1 MTIPHDINAPNLAQ
15 ALLSRL
21 CAPDALDPRNPTHC
35 AGFTRALQ
43 RDPTLPIPG
52 PLLEALT
59 DRQLWQVVQ
68 QPLASRELQCRFRAR
83 TGRVD
88 TPIKDDEILMTPLL
102 PSLEAAIIIAYQA
115 RRLQSRD
122 IDRLKKRF
130 ALRPAT
136 LRALADI
143 AQQRESRRRSRQ
155 PSAVAPSLLDT
166 IQGLL
171 PPQGSHGAY
180 WRLRDLP
187 LERLS
192 PQELAT
198 LLPQWITLDSRY
210 VAPLLNVPGLD
221 ADTQALAFRAWV
233 ASGYHP
239 CPRQPIP
246 LHLVEATKASSLPP
260 VLRLFLRDALDITP
274 RPTRQLLD
282 NLIFLVALD
291 DPTIAADLRDAR
303 TLAAWRDEL
312 ISLIEAEPDAPTAT
326 DPEARWLALCTKDAN
341 LDQQQATQLCAQ
353 CNQWPPA
360 RRRALAPIFLATIQF
375 NTLI

>member
-1 MTIPHDINAPNLAQ
+1 MTIPHDIDSPNLAQ
-15 ALLSRL
+15 ALLRRL
-21 CAPDALDPRNPTHC
+21 CAPGALDPGNPTHC

-68 QPLASRELQCRFRAR
+68 QPLASRELHRRLHAP

-88 TPIKDDEILMTPLL
+88 TPLKDDEILMTPLL
-102 PSLEAAIIIAYQA
+102 PSLEAAIISAYQA

-130 ALRPAT
+130 ALRPAA

-143 AQQRESRRRSRQ
+143 AQQRESRRRARQ
-155 PSAVAPSLLDT
+155 PSAAAPSLLAM
-166 IQGLL
+166 IQELL

-180 WRLRDLP
+180 WRLWDLP

-198 LLPQWITLDSRY
+198 LLPRWSTSGSRY
-210 VAPLLNVPGLD
+210 IAPLLNVPGLD
-221 ADTQALAFRAWV
+221 ADTQALAFHAWIDTH
-233 ASGYHP
+233 YYR

-246 LHLVEATKASSLPP
+246 LHLVEATSASSLPP
-260 VLRLFLRDALDITP
+260 VLRLFLRNALDITP
-274 RPTRQLLD
+274 PPTRQLLD

-291 DPTIAADLRDAR
+291 DPTIAADLRGAR

-360 RRRALAPIFLATIQF
+360 RRRALAPIMLAGISF
-375 NTLI
+375 DALI